1 MIYTVR
7 PCLIH
12 TYPAV
17 PLPCHEY
24 AFQGMFV
31 AGSWHGDGMVC
42 PSRDGR
48 FVAGSRHGDG
58 MVRLE
63 TAGTQHVDEML
74 YCWRLASDKL
84 HAATRG
90 VPGRFVIRSISISDA
105 GDQRERKQCLSWTRR
120 SLLFWCKDRSAC
132 IIYGTKFTI
141 TI

>member
-1 MIYTVR
+1 M
-7 PCLIH
+7 PF
-12 TYPAV
+12 
-17 PLPCHEY
+17 PCH
-24 AFQGMFV
+24 ATNMPFT
-31 AGSWHGDGMVC
+31 AGSRHGDGMVC

-48 FVAGSRHGDG
+48 FVAGSRHDDG
-58 MVRLE
+58 
-63 TAGTQHVDEML
+63 ML

-120 SLLFWCKDRSAC
+120 SLLFWWKDRSAC

-141 TI
+141 TV